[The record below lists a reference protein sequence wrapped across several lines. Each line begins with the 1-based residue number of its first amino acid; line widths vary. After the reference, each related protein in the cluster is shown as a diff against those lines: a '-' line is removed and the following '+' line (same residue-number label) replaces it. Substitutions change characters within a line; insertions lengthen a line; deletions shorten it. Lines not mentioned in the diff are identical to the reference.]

1 MAEQKQGCTGD
12 CRACTVIQRGYCA
25 SQLAY
30 NNMGLISTLTGMIK
44 AAQDEIKALAARLD
58 AIQDGELKEPK
69 KAQKGDGAENRSP
82 KQVKD

>member
-1 MAEQKQGCTGD
+1 
-12 CRACTVIQRGYCA
+12 
-25 SQLAY
+25 
-30 NNMGLISTLTGMIK
+30 MGLISTLTGMIK